1 MKTLLNILI
10 IAALATTSA
19 FADAKVKAGPRKGLL
34 LDLGGKQAEF
44 FVEKDRSISIAVY
57 DAALKAQPASTEVIT
72 ATAEA
77 PSGKVKIEFEKKDG
91 LLVSTTKLPEGE
103 GYQVVVQAQA
113 APDAKKNFRIKLLPT
128 PAKSAA
134 TPNTPAP
141 AMSDWKPWRRSR
153 STAIE

>member
-1 MKTLLNILI
+1 MKTLLNLLI

-44 FVEKDRSISIAVY
+44 FVEKDRTISIAVY

-77 PSGKVKIEFEKKDG
+77 PTGKTKIEFEKKGDI
-91 LLVSTTKLPEGE
+91 LVSKTKLPEGE
-103 GYQVVVQAQA
+103 GYQVVLQAKST
-113 APDAKKNFRIKLLPT
+113 PEAKTKNFRIKLQLYICKGCGNAEYACT
-128 PAKSAA
+128 C
-134 TPNTPAP
+134 
-141 AMSDWKPWRRSR
+141 D
-153 STAIE
+153 E

>member
-77 PSGKVKIEFEKKDG
+77 PSGKAKMAFEVKDG
-91 LLVSTTKLPEGE
+91 KLVSTTKLPEGE
-103 GYQVVVQAQA
+103 GYQVVLQAKST
-113 APDAKKNFRIKLLPT
+113 PDAKTKNFRIKLQLHICGGPCKNPEYACT
-128 PAKSAA
+128 C
-134 TPNTPAP
+134 
-141 AMSDWKPWRRSR
+141 D
-153 STAIE
+153 E

>member
-19 FADAKVKAGPRKGLL
+19 FAADAKVKAGPRKGLI

-57 DAALKAQPASTEVIT
+57 DATMKAQPASTEVIT
-72 ATAEA
+72 ATAEV
-77 PSGKVKIEFEKKDG
+77 PSGKAKIAFEIKDG
-91 LLVSTTKLPEGE
+91 KLISTTKLPEGE

-113 APDAKKNFRIKLLPT
+113 APDAKKKNFRIKLLLHTCKECSNPEY
-128 PAKSAA
+128 ACIC
-134 TPNTPAP
+134 
-141 AMSDWKPWRRSR
+141 D
-153 STAIE
+153 E

>member
-77 PSGKVKIEFEKKDG
+77 PSGKAKMAFEVKDG
-91 LLVSTTKLPEGE
+91 KLVSTTKLPEGE

-113 APDAKKNFRIKLLPT
+113 APDAKKKNFRIKLLLYTCKECSNPEYACT
-128 PAKSAA
+128 CA
-134 TPNTPAP
+134 
-141 AMSDWKPWRRSR
+141 DH
-153 STAIE
+153 

>member
-19 FADAKVKAGPRKGLL
+19 FADAKVKAGPRKGLI

-57 DAALKAQPASTEVIT
+57 DAAMKAQPATTEVIT

-77 PSGKVKIEFEKKDG
+77 PSGKVKIEFEKKGD
-91 LLVSTTKLPEGE
+91 LFVSKTKLPEGE

-113 APDAKKNFRIKLLPT
+113 TPDAKTKNFRIKLLLYTCKECSNPEY
-128 PAKSAA
+128 ACIC
-134 TPNTPAP
+134 
-141 AMSDWKPWRRSR
+141 D
-153 STAIE
+153 E

>member
-1 MKTLLNILI
+1 MKTLLNLLI

-57 DAALKAQPASTEVIT
+57 DAALKAQPPSTEVIT

-77 PSGKVKIEFEKKDG
+77 PTGKTKIEFEKKGDI
-91 LLVSTTKLPEGE
+91 LVSKTKLPEGE
-103 GYQVVVQAQA
+103 GYQVVLQAKST
-113 APDAKKNFRIKLLPT
+113 PEAKTKNFRIKLQLYICKGCGNAEYACT
-128 PAKSAA
+128 C
-134 TPNTPAP
+134 
-141 AMSDWKPWRRSR
+141 D
-153 STAIE
+153 E